1 MTPIRLTLALCC
13 LGLCVL
19 AAPLVARA
27 ADSHAT
33 TMPGGPIFVRL
44 KPISFSVIG
53 PDNRIAQEV
62 SVQLDL
68 ELEPDKN
75 ELMLDPYKRKMMD
88 AFLVTLNEI
97 YTEHKPGDPPVGGD
111 DLKDKLLKVVTDL
124 VGPGIVHGVLIMSI
138 GERGHAR

>member
-1 MTPIRLTLALCC
+1 MTSIRTVLALCC

-19 AAPLVARA
+19 SAPLAARG

-62 SVQLDL
+62 SIQLDL
-68 ELEPDKN
+68 ELEPEKT
-75 ELMLDPYKRKMMD
+75 ETMLDPYKRKMMD

-111 DLKDKLLKVVTDL
+111 ELKDKLMKVITDIA
-124 VGPGIVHGVLIMSI
+124 GPGIVHGVLIMSI

>member
-1 MTPIRLTLALCC
+1 MISLRLTLALC
-13 LGLCVL
+13 LSLLVL
-19 AAPLVARA
+19 SPAAHA

-33 TMPGGPIFVRL
+33 TMPGGPVYVRL

-68 ELEPDKN
+68 ELEPEKN
-75 ELMLDPYKRKMMD
+75 EQMLDPYKRKMMD
-88 AFLVTLNEI
+88 AFLVALNEI

-111 DLKDKLLKVVTDL
+111 DLKDKLLKVVTDIA
-124 VGPGIVHGVLIMSI
+124 GPGIVHGVLIMSI